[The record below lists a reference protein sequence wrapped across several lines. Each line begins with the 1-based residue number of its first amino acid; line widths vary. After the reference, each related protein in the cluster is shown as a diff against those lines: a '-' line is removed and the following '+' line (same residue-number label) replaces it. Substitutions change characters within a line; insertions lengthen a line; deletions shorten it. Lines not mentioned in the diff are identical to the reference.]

1 VPEIFGR
8 RFDRSAL
15 EARVGELQQICGITP
30 ILYDDGRAR
39 GTRGFLLRTGGGLE
53 LEIIADRALDVVGA
67 AYRGIPLTWR
77 GPGGLAHPAY
87 SEPGIEAFERNFF
100 GGLMTTCGLQAFG
113 PSGKDVDGAWQQHG
127 YINHAPAQAVAHRAV
142 WENDRCT
149 FEISGT
155 IRDARMF
162 GASLRLERTWRVVLG
177 ENTLR
182 LHDRVTNDGGA
193 RAPHMMLYHCNA
205 GFPLLDEELELSVTH
220 RAMHPRDDDARAALD
235 VWNRGG
241 PPESG
246 FKEQVFIHEP
256 SAGEDGWARASA
268 SNARLDGG
276 RGVELTVCY
285 RPDQL
290 PALMTWRMLGV
301 KTYVM
306 AMEPA
311 NCPTI
316 EGRIAARERGTLPFL
331 EPGET
336 REYELEF
343 SARTL
348 SRALGSAA
356 FGS

>member
-1 VPEIFGR
+1 MPERFGR
-8 RFDRSAL
+8 QYDRRAL
-15 EARVGELQQICGITP
+15 EARVGDPLQLGGITP
-30 ILYDDGRAR
+30 IVYDDGRAR

-53 LEIIADRALDVVGA
+53 VEIVADRGLDALSA
-67 AYRGIPLTWR
+67 TYRGIPLTWR

-87 SEPGIEAFERNFF
+87 SETGIASFERDFF
-100 GGLMTTCGLQAFG
+100 GGLMTTCGLEAFG
-113 PSGKDVDGAWQQHG
+113 PAGSDIDGSWQQHG
-127 YINHAPAQAVAHRAV
+127 YINHAPAEAVACNAQ
-142 WENDRCT
+142 WEGDRCT
-149 FEISGT
+149 FTVSGT
-155 IRDARMF
+155 VRDARMF
-162 GASLRLERTWRVVLG
+162 GATLRLERTWRAILG

-182 LHDRVTNDGGA
+182 LHDRVTNDGGE
-193 RAPHMMLYHCNA
+193 RVPHMLLYHCNA
-205 GFPLLDEELELSVTH
+205 GFPLLDEEMELSVTH
-220 RAMHPRDDDARAALD
+220 ASVRARDDVARAALD

-241 PPESG
+241 PPQSD

-256 SAGEDGWARASA
+256 CAEDDGWARASA

-276 RGVELTVCY
+276 RGVSLTVRY

-316 EGRIAARERGTLPFL
+316 EGRVAARERGTLPFL

-336 REYELEF
+336 RHYDLEF
-343 SARTL
+343 DVRTL
-348 SRALGSAA
+348 ETIDPH
-356 FGS
+356 